1 MDAFLETD
9 RLRFEFLTAELE
21 LSLTF
26 ARFARFQ
33 LDNGQQEHGQ
43 RLLDNAA
50 KGCEVVRNLLAD
62 PRHSIRLSDDQV
74 HYVDQKLGHL
84 REEIAA
90 AGKASAIAGRLGER
104 PASVSDLR
112 QKNAKRGAA
121 AEFAR
126 RPHAPAELADHG

>member
-1 MDAFLETD
+1 MDVFLETD

-21 LSLTF
+21 LSFTF
-26 ARFARFQ
+26 ARFARFE
-33 LDNGQQEHGQ
+33 LENGGQEHGE

-62 PRHSIRLSDDQV
+62 RRHSLRLSDDQLR
-74 HYVDQKLGHL
+74 YVNQKLGHL

-90 AGKASAIAGRLGER
+90 AATTMTGSAER
-104 PASVSDLR
+104 RASVGDLR

-126 RPHAPAELADHG
+126 RPHAPAELPDHR